1 MKWRVFAV
9 VQESIDLG
17 VYEAERSSEAE
28 SMALG
33 KHQVP
38 GIVDVIIQQ
47 EKEPGAPLDPG
58 RQNPIP

>member
-17 VYEAERSSEAE
+17 VYEAERSRDAE
-28 SMALG
+28 TMALS
-33 KHQVP
+33 KHEVP

-47 EKEPGAPLDPG
+47 ERENEENGK
-58 RQNPIP
+58 